1 MLDELSEVLDSAIY
15 KEIASQAVY
24 EAAQQKTDDP
34 GAKELLKELASQET
48 KHAEK
53 LKVLKE
59 KGLGKQQWSQEE
71 MTDLKISNYL
81 TGGETLEGAGLQDTL
96 IFAMK
101 REEKALKLYNEMQ
114 TKTQDD
120 EYLKLFKILA
130 QEEAKHKR
138 ALETMYDDY
147 MAEQGD

>member
-1 MLDELSEVLDSAIY
+1 MPDELSEVLDSAIY

-34 GAKELLKELASQET
+34 GVKELLKDLASQEA

-59 KGLGKQQWSQEE
+59 KGMAKQQWHQGKIS
-71 MTDLKISNYL
+71 DLKISDYL
-81 TGGETLEGAGLQDTL
+81 TGGEALEGAGLQDTL

-101 REEKALKLYNEMQ
+101 REEESVDFYRKMTGMMREEKARELCVNLANE
-114 TKTQDD
+114 
-120 EYLKLFKILA
+120 ELG
-130 QEEAKHKR
+130 HKKR
-138 ALETMYDDY
+138 LETLYDRLFY
-147 MAEQGD
+147 EGE

>member
-1 MLDELSEVLDSAIY
+1 MPDELNEVLDSAIY

-34 GAKELLKELASQET
+34 GAKELLKELAGQEI

-59 KGLGKQQWSQEE
+59 KGLDEQQWHQGKI
-71 MTDLKISNYL
+71 TDLKISDYL

-101 REEKALKLYNEMQ
+101 REAESVDFYRQMTGMMREEKAKELCANLVS
-114 TKTQDD
+114 
-120 EYLKLFKILA
+120 
-130 QEEAKHKR
+130 EELEHKKR
-138 ALETMYDDY
+138 LETLYDRLFY
-147 MAEQGD
+147 EGE